1 MTSSVLHLPFAK
13 LQGLGN
19 DFILIESENLPEHL
33 DSHKLA
39 QQICDRHFGIGADGL
54 MICWPSDKA
63 LARMQVIN
71 ADGSEPEMCGNG
83 LRCFVRY
90 LQLQNEF
97 TSDTCQIETGA
108 GVLEARLNDDSIRI
122 NMGVPILEASNIP
135 ALGFE
140 HSPVI
145 EQTIQCEGQDFKVTL
160 VSMGNPHCVIW
171 LDDLETL
178 SFEYWGPRL
187 EYHAAFPQ
195 RINVEFVEVLSRQQ
209 AKVNVW
215 ERGAGATLACG
226 TGACAV
232 LVAGV
237 LNQKLEPSAQI
248 DLPGGSLSIDWPAK
262 ASPVWMQGPAK
273 LVFKGEYELEINNG

>member
-1 MTSSVLHLPFAK
+1 MTFSLPFAK

-19 DFILIESENLPEHL
+19 DFIIIESTDLPDHL
-33 DSHKLA
+33 DLHKLTK
-39 QQICDRHFGIGADGL
+39 QICDRHFGIGADGL
-54 MICWPSDKA
+54 MIRWPSDKA

-71 ADGSEPEMCGNG
+71 SDGSEPEMCGNG

-90 LQLQNEF
+90 LQLHNVF
-97 TSDTCQIETGA
+97 TSETCQIETGA
-108 GVLEARLNDDSIRI
+108 GILDASLDKDGIRI
-122 NMGVPILEASNIP
+122 NMGKPILEASNIP
-135 ALGFE
+135 ALGFK

-145 EQTIQCEGQDFKVTL
+145 EQTIQCEGQDFKVNL

-178 SFEYWGPRL
+178 NFEYWGPRL

-195 RINVEFVEVLSRQQ
+195 RINVEFVEVLSTRQ
-209 AKVNVW
+209 ARVKVW
-215 ERGAGATLACG
+215 ERGAGPTLACG

-248 DLPGGSLSIDWPAK
+248 DLPGGSLSIDWPA
-262 ASPVWMQGPAK
+262 ADSPVWMQGPAK
-273 LVFKGEYELEINNG
+273 LVFKGEYELEINHG